1 MIINQIKYGAIL
13 SYALIIVNALY
24 GLLMAP
30 YILSQIGEGDYGVY
44 KTIAAFSSTLTVLD
58 LGIGT
63 TVMRYTAKFRAE
75 RKTEEI
81 SNFAA
86 MGLIEAGVMALIVSF
101 VCAAVYSYLPTFY
114 AAIFTAREIT
124 LARLLFLILS
134 INTVLVIFENVL
146 HGVITGT
153 DHFVFANATKL
164 VLLILRIVAAVSFLQ
179 RWKSAVVLVMLALG
193 ISVLN
198 LICQLLFIRFGLK
211 IRIRLKRWEP
221 CLFKESLGY
230 TAAMFVQTLAFQA
243 NGNIDHIVISRV
255 VGPVAV
261 AVYSIA
267 MQLFNM
273 FESLSMAFSNLMLPT
288 VARQI
293 SEGADDRAIQQT
305 VTKVGRMQF
314 MVLGAALTGF
324 LFVGRDFVS
333 LWLGEGYEDVYYL
346 ALILMVPSTL
356 TLIQNVC
363 LSVLRARN
371 MMRFRTLCLVFGLIF
386 NIVFTIIGTRVFG
399 YYAAAVGTALT
410 ILLAYGV
417 AMNAYYHKRIGFRI
431 FRFYADVFRRLLVCL
446 MIPGVILW
454 LLGYFAD
461 GSWLWLSIRIGVFI
475 AVYAGLLWF
484 YGLSEQEKNYICQK

>member
-1 MIINQIKYGAIL
+1 LKINQIKYGVVL
-13 SYALIIVNALY
+13 SYALIIVNAMY

-44 KTIAAFSSTLTVLD
+44 KTVAAFSSTLTVLD

-86 MGLIEAGVMALIVSF
+86 MGLLEAGIMALVVSF
-101 VCAAVYSYLPTFY
+101 VCTAIYTYLPTFY
-114 AAIFTAREIT
+114 SDVFTGREIK
-124 LARLLFLILS
+124 LARTLFLILS
-134 INTVLVIFENVL
+134 ANTVLVILENVL

-164 VLLILRIVAAVSFLQ
+164 ALLILRIVAAISLLQ
-179 RWKSAVVLVMLALG
+179 RWRSAVVLVSLALL

-198 LICQLLFIRFGLK
+198 LICQLCFIRFGLK
-211 IRIRLKRWEP
+211 MRIHLERWEP
-221 CLFKESLGY
+221 CLFRESMGY
-230 TAAMFVQTLAFQA
+230 TAAMFVQTLAFHA
-243 NGNIDHIVISRV
+243 NGNIDHIVISRF
-255 VGPVAV
+255 VGSAAV
-261 AVYSIA
+261 AVYSMAI
-267 MQLFNM
+267 QLFNM

-293 SEGADDRAIQQT
+293 NEGADDWALQQT

-314 MVLGAALTGF
+314 IVLGAALTGF
-324 LFVGRDFVS
+324 LCVGRDFIS

-346 ALILMVPSTL
+346 ALILMVPSTF

-371 MMRFRTLCLVFGLIF
+371 MMRFRTWCLVFGLIF
-386 NIVFTIIGTRVFG
+386 NIVFTVVGTRLFG
-399 YYAAAVGTALT
+399 YYAAALGTALT
-410 ILLAYGV
+410 ILLGYGI
-417 AMNAYYHKRIGFRI
+417 AMNIYFHKCLGFRVL
-431 FRFYADVFRRLLVCL
+431 RFYADVFKRLLICL
-446 MIPGVILW
+446 LIPGVIVC
-454 LLGYFAD
+454 LLEYVAD
-461 GSWLWLSIRIGVFI
+461 DSWLWLAVRIGVFI
-475 AVYAGLLWF
+475 AVYAGALWF
-484 YGLSEQEKNYICQK
+484 YGLSGCEKNYIRQK